1 MGNGKNFK
9 FNRSGL
15 YEGLKFKSDKLKIK
29 VKYCQSSISKMN
41 FVIKSKSNLL
51 LKKKYHFI
59 TNNKKEI
66 KKISSKKF
74 LIFI

>member
-9 FNRSGL
+9 FNNSGL

-41 FVIKSKSNLL
+41 FVINFNAKMVMW
-51 LKKKYHFI
+51 F
-59 TNNKKEI
+59 
-66 KKISSKKF
+66 KKF
-74 LIFI
+74 YEIS